1 MNADGAYTAHAP
13 LFSDAHFPAHVSS
26 IDGRHHDDGASA
38 APPCSCG
45 AEAKLCTVSKDGP
58 SQGRHFWGCAAET
71 GAARCGFFKW
81 CRQPPHAAQDSALI
95 WLRLRPEAG
104 YVVVGGDGFRP
115 ESVRQGSVGD
125 CWFLAALAVVA
136 SKPELIAHLLIDQ
149 TASVEGKYRVRLFI
163 DGAWRP
169 FEIDDSFP
177 HRPAEAQ
184 GKGPAKGKGP
194 KGPVGPQ
201 IAFTKAA
208 GRQVDRAQPSP
219 DLTLTPTLTLK
230 LNPNPYSNPSPNPN
244 LNPNQLWPSL
254 VEKAYAKAH
263 GCYHAISGGWVAEAL
278 FDLTG
283 CPTETLWL
291 QEGG

>member
-1 MNADGAYTAHAP
+1 MEANFVRPAFSEGLQPLHTEPFASAMKAGVAVTAHAP

-26 IDGRHHDDGASA
+26 IDGRHHDEGVSA
-38 APPCSCG
+38 APACSCG

-81 CRQPPHAAQDSALI
+81 CRQPPHAAQDSALV

-115 ESVRQGSVGD
+115 EHVRQGSVGD

-163 DGAWRP
+163 DGAWRS

-177 HRPAEAQ
+177 HRPTEAQ
-184 GKGPAKGKGP
+184 GKGPKGKGP

-208 GRQVDRAQPSP
+208 GRQVDHAQP
-219 DLTLTPTLTLK
+219 
-230 LNPNPYSNPSPNPN
+230 
-244 LNPNQLWPSL
+244 
-254 VEKAYAKAH
+254 
-263 GCYHAISGGWVAEAL
+263 
-278 FDLTG
+278 
-283 CPTETLWL
+283 
-291 QEGG
+291 

>member
-149 TASVEGKYRVRLFI
+149 TASVEGKHRVRLFI

-208 GRQVDRAQPSP
+208 GRQ
-219 DLTLTPTLTLK
+219 
-230 LNPNPYSNPSPNPN
+230 
-244 LNPNQLWPSL
+244 LWPSL